1 MNEHIKCENKN
12 WQQTVKLQIKQQSK
26 NAKKSYNNKK
36 KHLLSNC
43 QLCYF
48 SFLYGKKIYIKLKMF
63 KEFLFKSYEK
73 REGIEKDLVLK

>member
-26 NAKKSYNNKK
+26 KYKKLLQQQKT
-36 KHLLSNC
+36 HLLSNC

-63 KEFLFKSYEK
+63 KEFLFKSYKK
-73 REGIEKDLVLK
+73 REEIEKDLVLK